1 MDDRELVARS
11 CATPWNYAKAKLGMN
26 LTPKQAAV
34 LKDWFVPGSRV
45 ACRCGNEVGKTSRLA
60 VASILH
66 HAEQLKGMVVSTA
79 GVARQVK
86 TQLIPNLQ
94 TYEHLYPGWK
104 FLADRIVD
112 PKGRV
117 RYLGFTAANEGTWQ
131 GFHNLDGPLGII
143 LDESAIIPDKL
154 IIAAEERCN
163 PTRFLIMG
171 SPLDPTGQ
179 FYKNCTSQAK
189 YYKQHKITQFDCPWI
204 SKAVIERRIEKYGAE
219 HPIVLSSIYAEF
231 CLKVEGALLS
241 LTEWEECIEHSPQ
254 PIGIERHVF
263 LDFAAGRNKN
273 AIGVRVGNRAWIEK
287 SWPQKNTMAAIGEFL
302 AVLNR
307 LAKPPPLGIRLKPHE
322 VEGDADGMGTVFID
336 ALTDAG
342 WPILRFHSNSAPLGT
357 EDYSNRTSEVWN
369 EGACGI
375 RKKEWIIGKPGADNR
390 EMNEELK
397 GQIINRKIIR
407 DIKGRLKLESK
418 EDLAK
423 RGVESPDEADA
434 LLGAM
439 GPLPMTKSRNIV
451 GGGMHSDEWQEQAAD
466 GHGSAGLLPG
476 ASC

>member
-94 TYEHLYPGWK
+94 TVRTPLPGLEVSGG
-104 FLADRIVD
+104 FASSTPRAEL
-112 PKGRV
+112 
-117 RYLGFTAANEGTWQ
+117 RYLGFTAANEGTFQ

-143 LDESAIIPDKL
+143 LDESAIIKDKL

-163 PTRFLIMG
+163 PTRFLMMG

-204 SKAVIERRIEKYGAE
+204 SKEVIERRIEKYGPE
-219 HPIVLSSIYAEF
+219 HPIVLSSIYADF

-241 LTEWEECIEHSPQ
+241 LT
-254 PIGIERHVF
+254 
-263 LDFAAGRNKN
+263 
-273 AIGVRVGNRAWIEK
+273 
-287 SWPQKNTMAAIGEFL
+287 
-302 AVLNR
+302 
-307 LAKPPPLGIRLKPHE
+307 
-322 VEGDADGMGTVFID
+322 GMGRVH
-336 ALTDAG
+336 
-342 WPILRFHSNSAPLGT
+342 RNSAATDWHRAACVPGLCGRAQQ
-357 EDYSNRTSEVWN
+357 ERDRRARGQPGLDRKGLAAERTRWQRSANSSRCSIAWQETS
-369 EGACGI
+369 A
-375 RKKEWIIGKPGADNR
+375 PGHPA
-390 EMNEELK
+390 
-397 GQIINRKIIR
+397 
-407 DIKGRLKLESK
+407 
-418 EDLAK
+418 
-423 RGVESPDEADA
+423 EAA
-434 LLGAM
+434 
-439 GPLPMTKSRNIV
+439 R
-451 GGGMHSDEWQEQAAD
+451 GGGGRRRHGHSVHAT
-466 GHGSAGLLPG
+466 H
-476 ASC
+476 